1 VELAGR
7 AREMAEKLATMLAS
21 YLGRK
26 PPLEEVVELALERL
40 LQEFEGRYE
49 LVWY

>member
-1 VELAGR
+1 VELKGR
-7 AREMAEKLATMLAS
+7 VREMAEKLVAMLSS

-26 PPLEEVVELALERL
+26 PSLEEVVELALERL